1 MVSQSKISKR
11 IVCATVAAIS
21 LMAGLAVSSFSG
33 GASVP
38 QVSKTAGYGMPGR
51 AVDLGLSVLWSDQNI
66 GASGPDDAGRLFGY
80 GDISGAVT
88 TCSYADYVSQD
99 VVGTDR
105 DPAYVFWGGGWRM
118 PTASEVNELVERC
131 EWRWTVR
138 DGVEGYVVKGR
149 SGSIFLPTTG
159 QRSGKEVSYAKTRGY
174 YWSGEVSEADDD
186 YASALFFYRGGHVL
200 KEYRR
205 FYGFAIR
212 PVKEE
217 F

>member
-1 MVSQSKISKR
+1 MSNPSKIS
-11 IVCATVAAIS
+11 ICASAAVMT
-21 LMAGLAVSSFSG
+21 LAAGLVMSSF
-33 GASVP
+33 ASDEPLP

-51 AVDLGLSVLWSDQNI
+51 AVDLGLSVLWGDQNI
-66 GASGPDDAGRLFGY
+66 GASGPDDVGRLFGY

-99 VVGTDR
+99 IVGTDR

-131 EWRWTVR
+131 EWRWTVHN
-138 DGVEGYVVKGR
+138 GVEGYVVKGR
-149 SGSIFLPTTG
+149 TGSIFLPTTG
-159 QRSGKEVSYAKTRGY
+159 QRSGTEVAYAKTRGY
-174 YWSGEVSEADDD
+174 YWSGEVSEADVD
-186 YASALFFYRGGHVL
+186 YACALFFYRGGHML